1 MFLSARSRNR
11 SFFEYVKK
19 IWLGFESI
27 CFADRNAWPRH
38 NISFRDRF
46 GSNISYPWREFPF
59 NLSIWHTLSAVDSFS
74 FSIFI
79 LFRIQFFIVNM
90 FEYSSNLF
98 QYLLV
103 FVFWFGVCF
112 SIYTVDIK
120 PKSNIYTTCT
130 AQIFQRLAAV
140 FFCERKGKQK
150 AKPNKTTSNKL
161 QLFRLCS
168 IYSSS
173 RGRLQI
179 EWKIIR
185 RKRVNRKRIHL
196 AFFCFKRRMMR

>member
-1 MFLSARSRNR
+1 MSKKYGSGSSLFASPTETLGPGTTFL
-11 SFFEYVKK
+11 FETGSGP
-19 IWLGFESI
+19 ILATPEENFHSI
-27 CFADRNAWPRH
+27 CQFDILWVLLIR
-38 NISFRDRF
+38 FR
-46 GSNISYPWREFPF
+46 FPF
-59 NLSIWHTLSAVDSFS
+59 
-74 FSIFI
+74 
-79 LFRIQFFIVNM
+79 LFYFVGFFIVNM

-196 AFFCFKRRMMR
+196 AFFCSKRRMMR